1 MGQVYKSTITIY
13 SDKDWSNSSILELG
27 QDINEGSICQI
38 WKVDILN
45 EDEIYKEEH
54 AEEILVF
61 FGISNEA
68 IDPKEHGLYDDDEY
82 EFYSK

>member
-13 SDKDWSNSSILELG
+13 SNRDWSDSSLMELA
-27 QDINEGSICQI
+27 QDLNDGSMCQI
-38 WKVDILN
+38 WKIDKLT
-45 EDEIYKEEH
+45 EEEIYQEEH

-68 IDPKEHGLYDDDEY
+68 IDPSEHEPFNDDEY